1 MARRRSA
8 CVEALRAK
16 TDRRDDRADGL
27 VAATPE
33 SIRELA
39 DSAMLLAQGA
49 HRAVEKNN
57 VLLSVSAL
65 S

>member
-1 MARRRSA
+1 
-8 CVEALRAK
+8 LRAK